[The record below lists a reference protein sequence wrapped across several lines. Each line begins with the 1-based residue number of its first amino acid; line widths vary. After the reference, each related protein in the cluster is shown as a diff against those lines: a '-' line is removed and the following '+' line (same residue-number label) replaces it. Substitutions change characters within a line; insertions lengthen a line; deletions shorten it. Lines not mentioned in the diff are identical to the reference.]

1 MADALN
7 LAFDLEA
14 IPCPLCRSHQHRSWG
29 EENGFSAVKCADCG
43 LVYVNPRPRSE
54 DIDEG
59 HRIGKHRTPEGDLPG
74 VHSPVWKKVATYK
87 ADINA
92 AFAAEIVAGKPLSWL
107 DVGAGYGEFVSALR
121 DTLPKGS
128 SVAGIDPMEA
138 KVAYAQQVG
147 LPVTTTPLAEIT
159 GQYDVVSILNVFSHV
174 PDFREFLANLKRLL
188 NPGGSLFIQTGN
200 GGDLTVRSDYPDRLC
215 LPDHLVFAGQVHIER
230 FLREAG
236 FAITGSKTRRKDTL
250 YWSLKSVGK
259 RLVGRPD
266 PVAWPYRSGFRGL
279 WCRAKM
285 L

>member
-1 MADALN
+1 MDELN

-14 IPCPLCRSHQHRSWG
+14 VPCPLCRSHQYRSWG

-59 HRIGKHRTPEGDLPG
+59 HRIGKHRTPEGDLAG
-74 VHSPVWKKVATYK
+74 TYRPVWTNVATYK

-92 AFAAEIVAGKPLSWL
+92 AFADEIAVGKSLSWL

-128 SVAGIDPMEA
+128 SVVGIDPMEH
-138 KVAYAQQVG
+138 KVAHAQQVG

-159 GQYDVVSILNVFSHV
+159 GQYDVVSIMNVFSHV
-174 PDFREFLANLKRLL
+174 PDFREFLASLKRLL
-188 NPGGSLFIQTGN
+188 HPGGSLFIQTGN
-200 GGDLTVRSDYPDRLC
+200 GGDLAVRSDYPDRLC
-215 LPDHLVFAGQVHIER
+215 LPDHLVFAGQVHIAR

-236 FAITGSKTRRKDTL
+236 FAITWSKTRRKDTL

-259 RLVGRPD
+259 RLVSNRH
-266 PVAWPYRSGFRGL
+266 PVVVPYRSAFRDVR
-279 WCRAKM
+279 CRANM